1 MWFSYV
7 FFQASLPQHSCGHDF
22 CQKSE
27 SALGSILPPWDGY
40 FIPGEG
46 KKMVV
51 YSFLGIRQESFKLE
65 GNVVNTTQEEPA
77 HSECADTLG
86 EKSKRVWQAS
96 DSITKHFKVKNKLC
110 NTKKSI
116 FPPLTPGQMPC
127 LKSASSTKKNCVH
140 KYFTSFPQTVT
151 FFVLEK

>member
-1 MWFSYV
+1 MSFSRLVYLNTLV
-7 FFQASLPQHSCGHDF
+7 DMIFAKNPSQLWGAFYPHEMA
-22 CQKSE
+22 
-27 SALGSILPPWDGY
+27 ILSQ
-40 FIPGEG
+40 EKE

-65 GNVVNTTQEEPA
+65 GNVVNTTQEEPTY
-77 HSECADTLG
+77 SECADTLG

-96 DSITKHFKVKNKLC
+96 DIITKHFKVKNKLC